1 VDREV
6 GNGDVLQFGGGV
18 VVVVVAVPGH
28 TDGPIA
34 LHLPSP
40 GVLFT
45 GDAAANAGRTM
56 LGVFNTD
63 HVRAVASLHR
73 PAELEAE
80 TAVFGHGD
88 PIPHDAA
95 AALRA
100 AAAATA

>member
-1 VDREV
+1 M
-6 GNGDVLQFGGGV
+6 GDGEVLQFGGGA
-18 VVVVVAVPGH
+18 VVVVAVPGH

-45 GDAAANAGRTM
+45 SDAVANAGRTM

-80 TAVFGHGD
+80 TTVFGHGD

-95 AALRA
+95 AARRA